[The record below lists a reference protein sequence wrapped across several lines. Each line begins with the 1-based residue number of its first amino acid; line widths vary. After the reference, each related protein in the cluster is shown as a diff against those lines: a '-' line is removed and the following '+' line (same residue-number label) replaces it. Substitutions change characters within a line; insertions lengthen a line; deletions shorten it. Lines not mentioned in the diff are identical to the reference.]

1 MRTYWGFQASADGEG
16 KTRID
21 FSMAEGS
28 KTGKAAEADVILGIG
43 KHSGDNEDGLPDNT
57 RFLTISKNKL
67 SGYHGTIP
75 VMIEPEIGRYS
86 S

>member
-1 MRTYWGFQASADGEG
+1 MVRA
-16 KTRID
+16 KP
-21 FSMAEGS
+21 GS
-28 KTGKAAEADVILGIG
+28 IFRWRKAQKLGKAAEADVILGIG

-86 S
+86 A